1 MKYAVINP
9 SKPKMLASGNTGAIR
24 VGMAIGFVVV
34 VILAAV
40 S

>member
-9 SKPKMLASGNTGAIR
+9 SKPKMLAGSNTGAIR
-24 VGMAIGFVVV
+24 VGMAIGFIVA